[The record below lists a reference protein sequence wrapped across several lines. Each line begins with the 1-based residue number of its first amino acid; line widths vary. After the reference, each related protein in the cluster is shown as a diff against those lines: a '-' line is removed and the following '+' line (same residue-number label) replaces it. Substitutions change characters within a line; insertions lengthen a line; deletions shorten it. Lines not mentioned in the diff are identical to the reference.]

1 MKSATNPIHIRWL
14 IRRDLDRV
22 LQIERA
28 SFRNPWN
35 IGDFYA
41 ILKHRTV
48 TGIVAEAESSG
59 LVVGY
64 AVYDMRPDRIEL
76 INLAVAP
83 DYRRRWIGTQLV
95 WMLHDCCLRGRRN
108 LIRALVSERNLGAQ
122 LFFRVRGFVAT
133 SIEREPYGEADHD
146 AYRMDYTVAA
156 FGGRFTSTMKGS

>member
-1 MKSATNPIHIRWL
+1 MRTAARSIHIRWL

-35 IGDFYA
+35 LGDFIA
-41 ILKHRTV
+41 VLKHRTV

-64 AVYDMRPDRIEL
+64 AVFDLRPDRIEL

-83 DYRRRWIGTQLV
+83 DYRLRWIGTQLV
-95 WMLHDCCLRGRRN
+95 RRLHDRLRGRRN
-108 LIRALVSERNLGAQ
+108 LIRARVSERNLGAQ

-133 SIEREPYGEADHD
+133 GIEREPYGEPDHD
-146 AYRMDYTVAA
+146 AYVMD
-156 FGGRFTSTMKGS
+156 FTIPWRGCR

>member
-22 LQIERA
+22 LAIERA
-28 SFRNPWN
+28 SFAAPWN

-41 ILKHRTV
+41 VLKHRTV
-48 TGIVAEAESSG
+48 TGIVAEAAMSG

-83 DYRRRWIGTQLV
+83 DYRLRWIGKQLV
-95 WMLHDCCLRGRRN
+95 RRLIDRLRGRRN
-108 LIRALVSERNLGAQ
+108 LIRARVSERNLGAQ
-122 LFFRVRGFVAT
+122 LFFRDQGFVAT
-133 SIEREPYGEADHD
+133 GIEREPYGEPDHD
-146 AYRMDYTVAA
+146 AYVMD
-156 FGGRFTSTMKGS
+156 FTIPWRICQ

>member
-1 MKSATNPIHIRWL
+1 MRTAARSIHIRWL

-22 LQIERA
+22 LAIERA
-28 SFRNPWN
+28 SFAAPWN

-48 TGIVAEAESSG
+48 TGIVAEDAMSG

-64 AVYDMRPDRIEL
+64 AVFDLRPDRIEL

-83 DYRRRWIGTQLV
+83 DYRLRWIGTQLV
-95 WMLHDCCLRGRRN
+95 RRLHDRLRGRRN
-108 LIRALVSERNLGAQ
+108 LIRARVSERNLGAQ

-133 SIEREPYGEADHD
+133 GIEREPYGEPDHD
-146 AYRMDYTVAA
+146 AYVMD
-156 FGGRFTSTMKGS
+156 FTIPWRICR

>member
-1 MKSATNPIHIRWL
+1 MKIATNPIRIRWL

-28 SFRNPWN
+28 SFAAPWN

-41 ILKHRTV
+41 VLKHRTV
-48 TGIVAEAESSG
+48 TGIAAEAESSG

-83 DYRRRWIGTQLV
+83 DYRLRWIGKQLV
-95 WMLHDCCLRGRRN
+95 RWLIDRLQGRRN
-108 LIRALVSERNLGAQ
+108 LIRARVSERNLGAQ
-122 LFFRVRGFVAT
+122 LFFRYQGFVAT
-133 SIEREPYGEADHD
+133 GIEREPYGEPDHD
-146 AYRMDYTVAA
+146 AYVMD
-156 FGGRFTSTMKGS
+156 FTIPWRICQ

>member
-1 MKSATNPIHIRWL
+1 MRTAARSIHIRWL

-22 LQIERA
+22 LAIERA
-28 SFRNPWN
+28 SFVAPWN
-35 IGDFYA
+35 IGDFIA
-41 ILKHRTV
+41 VLKHRTV

-83 DYRRRWIGTQLV
+83 DYRLRWIGTQLV
-95 WMLHDCCLRGRRN
+95 WQLHDCCLRGRRN
-108 LIRALVSERNLGAQ
+108 LIRARVSERNLGAQ

-146 AYRMDYTVAA
+146 AYVMD
-156 FGGRFTSTMKGS
+156 FTIPWRGCR